1 MHEVK
6 KIMNNINIQVFV
18 KKTLGCECSEE
29 VFKHIDCQN
38 DIKINNTVSLKNKI
52 NIGNRLLI
60 YVLDT
65 DDPNVLKG
73 NLSKLILIGKR
84 ERDLAGFNRLRL
96 VVVTDKVNEIR
107 NIAETI
113 FQTLEE
119 KDEKVHLHIVQR
131 EEYQGL
137 LI

>member
-1 MHEVK
+1 MMK
-6 KIMNNINIQVFV
+6 NINIRVFV
-18 KKTLGCECSEE
+18 KETLGCKCSEE
-29 VFKHIDCQN
+29 VFEYIDCQN
-38 DIKINNTVSLKNKI
+38 EIKINNMVSLKNKI

-84 ERDLAGFNRLRL
+84 ERDSAGFNGFRL
-96 VVVTDKVNEIR
+96 VVITDKVNEIR

-113 FQTLEE
+113 FRTLKER
-119 KDEKVHLHIVQR
+119 DEKVHLHIVQR
-131 EEYQGL
+131 EEYQRL

>member
-1 MHEVK
+1 
-6 KIMNNINIQVFV
+6 MNNINVRVFV
-18 KKTLGCECSEE
+18 KKTLGCECPEE
-29 VFKHIDCQN
+29 VFEYIDCQN
-38 DIKINNTVSLKNKI
+38 EIKINSMVSLKNKM

-96 VVVTDKVNEIR
+96 VIVTDKVNEIK

-113 FQTLEE
+113 LRTLKE

-131 EEYQGL
+131 EEYQRL

>member
-1 MHEVK
+1 MMK
-6 KIMNNINIQVFV
+6 NTNIRLFV
-18 KKTLGCECSEE
+18 KKTLGCECPEE
-29 VFKHIDCQN
+29 VFEYIDCQN
-38 DIKINNTVSLKNKI
+38 EIKINNMVSLKNKI

-65 DDPNVLKG
+65 DDPNFLKG

-84 ERDLAGFNRLRL
+84 ERDLSGFNRLRV
-96 VVVTDKVNEIR
+96 VVVTDKVNEIK

-113 FQTLEE
+113 FRTL
-119 KDEKVHLHIVQR
+119 KGRDEKVHLHIVQR
-131 EEYQGL
+131 KEYQRL